1 MPKTPY
7 VVRQKDLWKITF
19 QSLSKQMKRIVHDKV
34 WNHIRH
40 KPYSYKYLSLE
51 LEGLRSFK
59 FKSGD
64 RIIYAICEECRKNG
78 FESVNNCLDCE
89 EIADNTIMLFVFG
102 SRDVYQKLG
111 RKRRKAWKRAK
122 RKKKSKLRR
131 H

>member
-1 MPKTPY
+1 
-7 VVRQKDLWKITF
+7 VVRQKDSWGKTT
-19 QSLSKQMKRIVHDKV
+19 QGLSQPVKGIVHDKV

-40 KPYSYKYLSLE
+40 KPYSYEYLSLE

-59 FKSGD
+59 FPSGD
-64 RIIYAICEECRKNG
+64 RIIFAICKECRKNG
-78 FESVNNCLDCE
+78 FVSVNNCPECK

-102 SRDVYQKLG
+102 SHDIYTSLG
-111 RKRRKAWKRAK
+111 RKRKKEWKRAK